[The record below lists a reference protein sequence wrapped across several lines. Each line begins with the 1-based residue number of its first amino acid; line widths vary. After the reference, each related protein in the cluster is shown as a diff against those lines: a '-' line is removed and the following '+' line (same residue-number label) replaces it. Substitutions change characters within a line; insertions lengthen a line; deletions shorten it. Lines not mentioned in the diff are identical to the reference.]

1 MATTDD
7 ADKPVEKMNVSWK
20 GRLSFKYS
28 PLSLWSIFNR
38 RSQHG
43 ITTESGGDDSES
55 SPARLS
61 PRQLGQL
68 GERLAARYLAD
79 QGYQIV
85 VTNFRGPIGR
95 RSDGRSIEGEID
107 LIAYDQS
114 LTPPVLV
121 FVEVK
126 MRRDEQLA
134 RPEAAVDHRKR
145 LRIIRT
151 ARLYRRLLSLRRSP
165 FRFDV
170 ISILLLRGAAPRLV
184 HLKSFF
190 QDHQ

>member
-1 MATTDD
+1 
-7 ADKPVEKMNVSWK
+7 MNVSWK

-43 ITTESGGDDSES
+43 ITTESGVDDSDS

-170 ISILLLRGAAPRLV
+170 ISILLLRGAAPSLV
-184 HLKSFF
+184 HLKRFF
-190 QDHQ
+190 KDHQ